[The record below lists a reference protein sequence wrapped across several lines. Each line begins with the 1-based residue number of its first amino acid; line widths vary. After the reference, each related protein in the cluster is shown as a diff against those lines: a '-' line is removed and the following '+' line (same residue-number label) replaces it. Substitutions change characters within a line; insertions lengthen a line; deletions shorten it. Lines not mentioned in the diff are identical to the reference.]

1 MVAQSAEFLTTQRG
15 FFFVGIERTAQ
26 PFGTTPRGQMYV
38 QWECPLEQK
47 HPYPIVMI
55 HGGGGQGTDWL
66 GAPDGRPGW
75 AAMFLKAG
83 YKVYVVD
90 RPGHGR
96 SPRHPDVLGRMSMPV
111 SYELVMS
118 LFARGTGVTTGA
130 PGSPAAPASP
140 FTNPFAHLNTQW
152 PGSGAIGD
160 PALDQLIASQG
171 SMLADMAEA
180 HRLEQ
185 RAGAELLD
193 RIGPAILMTHSA
205 GGPFG
210 WVVADARPKA
220 VKAII
225 AVEPLGPPFMQMP
238 RMGIGLPWGLTA
250 MPLTFE
256 PPCKEPSE
264 LETVTRENPA
274 GPPITLQAEPAR
286 RLPNL
291 SGFPIAVV
299 TAEASP
305 VRMSDPGT
313 VAFLRQAGCDAEELE
328 LAEQGVHGNGHLMMG
343 ERNNEQ
349 VAQVL
354 FKWLDARV
362 HAPAR

>member
-15 FFFVGIERTAQ
+15 FFFVGIERSTQ
-26 PFGTTPRGQMYV
+26 PFGTVPRGQMYV

-75 AAMFLKAG
+75 ATMFLREG

-96 SPRHPDVLGRMSMPV
+96 SQRHPDVLGPMSSPM

-118 LFARGTGVTTGA
+118 LFARGTGAV
-130 PGSPAAPASP
+130 SP
-140 FTNPFAHLNTQW
+140 FANPFAHLNTQW

-171 SMLADMAEA
+171 SMLVDMAEA

-225 AVEPLGPPFMQMP
+225 AVEPLGPPFMKMPQM
-238 RMGIGLPWGLTA
+238 GVGLPWGISA
-250 MPLTFE
+250 MPLTFD
-256 PPCKEPSE
+256 PPCEQLSE
-264 LETVTRENPA
+264 LKTVTRDNPG
-274 GPPITLQAEPAR
+274 GPPVTLQAEPAR

-305 VRMSDPGT
+305 IRLSDPAT
-313 VAFLRQAGCDAEELE
+313 VAFLRQGGCDAEELR
-328 LAEQGVHGNGHLMMG
+328 LAEHGVHGNGHLMMG
-343 ERNNEQ
+343 ELNNEA
-349 VAQVL
+349 VARVL
-354 FKWLDARV
+354 FRWLDERV
-362 HAPAR
+362 HARAR